1 MGIMDVTSTTA
12 DVEKI
17 VREELDALRLRIIQN
32 ISNSGKRASGRTQD
46 SLTVNVQQQ
55 GTSVIGELTGRSFF
69 GALETGSKPWRTQY
83 TRPPKFFIEIIQD
96 WMMEKGISGPA
107 GAIAYSIMKRG
118 SAQYRQGQRED
129 IYSEEITKTY
139 DEIQKRVAGLFEA
152 QIIQSL
158 LR

>member
-1 MGIMDVTSTTA
+1 MKTMDATSTTA

-17 VREELDALRLRIIQN
+17 IREELDALRLRIIQN

-55 GTSVIGELTGRSFF
+55 GTSVIGELTGRSLF

-83 TRPPKFFIEIIQD
+83 ARPPKFFIEIIQD

-118 SAQYRQGQRED
+118 SAQFRQGQRED
-129 IYSEEITKTY
+129 IYSEEITKAY

>member
-1 MGIMDVTSTTA
+1 MTDVVSTTA

-55 GTSVIGELTGRSFF
+55 GSTIVGELTGRSFF
-69 GALETGSKPWRTQY
+69 GALETGSKPWSKQY
-83 TRPPKFFIEIIQD
+83 TRPPKFFIEIIEV
-96 WMMEKGISGPA
+96 WMMDKGLTGPA

-118 SAQYRQGQRED
+118 TAQYRQGARTD
-129 IYSEEITKTY
+129 IYSEEIVKTY
-139 DEIQKRVAGLFEA
+139 YEIQKRVAGLFEA

>member
-1 MGIMDVTSTTA
+1 MKTMGVTSTTA

-17 VREELDALRLRIIQN
+17 IREELDALRLRIIQN

-46 SLTVNVQQQ
+46 SLKVTVQQQ
-55 GTSVIGELTGRSFF
+55 GSAVIGELTGRSFF

-129 IYSEEITKTY
+129 IYSEEITKAY